1 MALPFLGRMSLSK
14 MSFFVWMTALG
25 KNETHYSGGLVVMEL
40 KATMLKSLYVWMT
53 AYNCSHFSIFLEF
66 FDMCSSVS

>member
-1 MALPFLGRMSLSK
+1 
-14 MSFFVWMTALG
+14 MTALG
-25 KNETHYSGGLVVMEL
+25 KNKTHYSGGLVVMEL

-53 AYNCSHFSIFLEF
+53 AYNCSHFPIFLEF